1 MFANTE
7 TDGLDCTLSTL
18 CNALRSP
25 ARILGR
31 PEIRIVGVTDD
42 SRQVSPGY
50 LFAALRGTRTDG
62 HDPRYIR
69 QAVENGAAAILT
81 EREQIECADVTRVC
95 VPDTR
100 PALAQIAARF
110 YNVTR
115 DLDSGAMRLIGV
127 TGTNG
132 KSTVCRLIQA
142 ALNAG
147 GRRCANLGTIE
158 YDLIGRR
165 SASVLTTPGS
175 IELARLI
182 AESRRHCADR
192 LCLEVSSHALDQ
204 CRTDGLTFSTA
215 IFTNL
220 SGDHYDYHGGQP
232 AYLRA
237 KKRLFDGLDADAVAV
252 VNVDDPVHRSI
263 VADCRARLIR
273 YGLSDSA
280 DLRADVRGMAASGT
294 ALTIHHKNESFDV
307 SVPIVGRYNVYNIL
321 AAFAAGM
328 ADGIDAET
336 VLDGVRSVT
345 SIAGRL
351 ERVGG
356 ADCPIDVFV
365 DYAHTDDALGNV
377 LSAARQV
384 CRGRLIV
391 VFGCGGDRDRSKRP
405 RMARVAAEL
414 ADEVVI
420 TSDNPRSEDPMSII
434 DEVRSGLSAGERAA
448 ATVEPDRERAI
459 ELAIHR
465 ARPGDLVLIA
475 GKGHED
481 YQIIGDRRRWF
492 DDRVAAARVLEQAFG
507 VQS

>member
-1 MFANTE
+1 M
-7 TDGLDCTLSTL
+7 DRTLSTL
-18 CNALRSP
+18 CRALRSP
-25 ARILGR
+25 ARILGS
-31 PEIRIVGVTDD
+31 PEVRIAGVTDD
-42 SRQVSPGY
+42 SRQVLPGF

-69 QAVENGAAAILT
+69 QAVENGAVAILA
-81 EREQIECADVTRVC
+81 EREHIECDSVTRVC

-100 PALAQIAARF
+100 PALAQISAQF

-115 DLDSGAMRLIGV
+115 DLDSGSIRLIGV

-132 KSTVCRLIQA
+132 KSTVCRLVQA

-165 SASVLTTPGS
+165 TAAVLTTPGS

-182 AESRRHCADR
+182 GESRRHGADR
-192 LCLEVSSHALDQ
+192 LCMEVSSHALDQ

-215 IFTNL
+215 TFTNL
-220 SGDHYDYHGGQP
+220 SGDHYDYHGGQA

-237 KKRLFDGLDADAVAV
+237 KKRLFDGLEADATAI

-263 VADCRARLIR
+263 VADCRARFVR
-273 YGLSDSA
+273 YGLSECA
-280 DLRADVRGMAASGT
+280 DLRAGVRGMDATGT
-294 ALTIHHKNESFDV
+294 ALTIHHQNESFEV
-307 SVPIVGRYNVYNIL
+307 SVPIVGRHNVYNVL
-321 AAFAAGM
+321 AAIAAGI
-328 ADGIDAET
+328 ADGIDTQT
-336 VLDGVRSVT
+336 VLDGVRSVK

-356 ADCPIDVFV
+356 PDCPIDVFV
-365 DYAHTDDALGNV
+365 DYAHTDDALRNV

-405 RMARVAAEL
+405 RMARAAAEL

-434 DEVRSGLSAGERAA
+434 VDVRNGLKGGERDAA
-448 ATVEPDRERAI
+448 AVEPDRERAI
-459 ELAIHR
+459 EIGIHR
-465 ARPGDLVLIA
+465 AHPGDLVLIA

-492 DDRVAAARVLEQAFG
+492 DDRVAAARVLEQTFG
-507 VQS
+507 VKT